1 MTPTSHPPA
10 TPALFPPL
18 PAPAS
23 ARRVVSLWLPRF
35 ATDRISRRNL
45 AASGLNADTPPDRTA
60 CEADRPL
67 VTICA
72 DGSRGLRLAAVDAC
86 AAAAGLAPE
95 QSLADARA
103 LEPGLIVHEAAPAAD
118 LAVLSELA
126 EWTRRY
132 TPWAATS
139 GLEPGGSA
147 GLWLDISGCAH
158 LFGGEAPL
166 LDDLTQR
173 LRRQGYAV
181 RAGLADTPGAAW
193 ATARFAETR
202 NAHPFVIVPPGDQL
216 AALAGLPL
224 AALRLPPA
232 SVEAL
237 ARLGLRR
244 VDDLLRLPHD
254 GLATRFGETVTRRL
268 DQALGALAEPI
279 SPRRP
284 RPRWRVALNCP
295 EPPGQ
300 PEAVVAATERLVAAL
315 CERLAAAGRGAR
327 RLELALFR
335 TAGRVDHALVGT
347 SRPSRD
353 AAHLMR
359 LIGEQLDRLPAPP
372 EDVYGNV
379 DHAIDYL
386 VLTAL
391 ASEPLDATQ
400 THLPGPAGVTD
411 SAPAE
416 AAALGALTDRLGSRL
431 GAGAV
436 IRLAAV
442 ASHIPERAQRPA
454 PALLAIPATRPTT
467 RPPRPAQPRPPR
479 LLPRPEP
486 IEATA
491 PVPDDPPLL
500 FRRGGTGRSH
510 VHRIVRAEGP
520 ERLAPE
526 WWRADAEATAD
537 GATAT
542 RDYYR
547 VEDSD
552 GRRFWVYREGLYD
565 TGDDAPAPRWYLHGF
580 FG

>member
-1 MTPTSHPPA
+1 
-10 TPALFPPL
+10 
-18 PAPAS
+18 
-23 ARRVVSLWLPRF
+23 
-35 ATDRISRRNL
+35 
-45 AASGLNADTPPDRTA
+45 
-60 CEADRPL
+60 
-67 VTICA
+67 
-72 DGSRGLRLAAVDAC
+72 
-86 AAAAGLAPE
+86 
-95 QSLADARA
+95 
-103 LEPGLIVHEAAPAAD
+103 
-118 LAVLSELA
+118 
-126 EWTRRY
+126 
-132 TPWAATS
+132 
-139 GLEPGGSA
+139 
-147 GLWLDISGCAH
+147 
-158 LFGGEAPL
+158 
-166 LDDLTQR
+166 
-173 LRRQGYAV
+173 
-181 RAGLADTPGAAW
+181 
-193 ATARFAETR
+193 
-202 NAHPFVIVPPGDQL
+202 
-216 AALAGLPL
+216 
-224 AALRLPPA
+224 
-232 SVEAL
+232 
-237 ARLGLRR
+237 
-244 VDDLLRLPHD
+244 
-254 GLATRFGETVTRRL
+254 
-268 DQALGALAEPI
+268 
-279 SPRRP
+279 
-284 RPRWRVALNCP
+284 
-295 EPPGQ
+295 
-300 PEAVVAATERLVAAL
+300 
-315 CERLAAAGRGAR
+315 
-327 RLELALFR
+327 
-335 TAGRVDHALVGT
+335 
-347 SRPSRD
+347 
-353 AAHLMR
+353 MR

-372 EDVYGNV
+372 EDAYGNI

-400 THLPGPAGVTD
+400 THLPGHACTSGSVPV
-411 SAPAE
+411 E
-416 AAALGALTDRLGSRL
+416 ATALGALTDRLGSRL